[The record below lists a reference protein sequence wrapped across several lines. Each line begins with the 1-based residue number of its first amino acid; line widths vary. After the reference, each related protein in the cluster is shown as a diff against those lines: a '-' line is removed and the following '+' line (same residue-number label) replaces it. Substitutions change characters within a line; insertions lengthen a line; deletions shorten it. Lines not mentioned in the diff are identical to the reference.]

1 MKRIRLFVEGISFTY
16 NKYSIV
22 DENAFN
28 NLLVT
33 DNKDVYD
40 ENKMIESGIV
50 KYESKE
56 RLSFIYEEELCFRG
70 VDENNKITFIN
81 TDEVYIE
88 ALQVDDVEE
97 GDPEFD
103 DFDCKYSDIV
113 KYMKNMLSPN
123 GEKCLYYPHSIDFY
137 YEDEEGCFD
146 DKEHYMPYL
155 KYIEIVFEIEDDEE
169 FDINKVKLLYRYC
182 SYETP
187 IDKNKVDISNTY
199 VPICDDYYMFK
210 GDIPDIALL
219 MTNKIVYNNK
229 VIDAVNKTDS
239 EDFITLD
246 GYKPFIINKDTD
258 NITMI

>member
-1 MKRIRLFVEGISFTY
+1 MKKIRLFVEGISFTY

-28 NLLVT
+28 NLIAT
-33 DNKDVYD
+33 HDNVVCD
-40 ENKMIESGIV
+40 ENQMIKSGII

-56 RLSFIYEEELCFRG
+56 TLTFVYEEELCYRG
-70 VDENNKITFIN
+70 FMENYNADIIN

-88 ALQVDDVEE
+88 SLQVYDVEE
-97 GDPEFD
+97 GEPEFD
-103 DFDCKYSDIV
+103 DIDCKYSDIV

-137 YEDEEGCFD
+137 YEDEDEFF
-146 DKEHYMPYL
+146 EYNRHYQPYL
-155 KYIEIVFEIEDDEE
+155 KYIAIDFEIEDDEE
-169 FDINKVKLLYRYC
+169 FDVNKVKLLNRYC

-187 IDKNKVDISNTY
+187 TDKNKVNISNTY

-229 VIDAVNKTDS
+229 VIDAVNETDS
-239 EDFITLD
+239 EDFILLR
-246 GYKPFIINKDTD
+246 GYRPFIINKDTD
-258 NITMI
+258 HITMI